1 MSGAYCFWQR
11 TERLRQV
18 ATLQTLLQARAYP
31 SSPQMTPRERA
42 RISISVQ
49 IFGWPLRVR
58 LGIARAEQNESAL
71 PRAADM
77 RADVM
82 GGLRP
87 ANGRDQMREAL
98 SNKRARGQAA
108 RQDGLGDCERVVGLT
123 SLRRH
128 LPLRL
133 GHPELTSR
141 QRRRSPRQSCH
152 PH

>member
-1 MSGAYCFWQR
+1 VSGAYCFWQR

-98 SNKRARGQAA
+98 SNKEHAA
-108 RQDGLGDCERVVGLT
+108 RPPDKTVSVIASVWWV
-123 SLRRH
+123 SLRYVGTC
-128 LPLRL
+128 LCDLAIL
-133 GHPELTSR
+133 N
-141 QRRRSPRQSCH
+141 
-152 PH
+152 